1 MGQKS
6 DQIERH
12 IRETRNELS
21 ENFSELE
28 EKVKS
33 AVDWRTQFEE
43 RPGTMLALAFGGG
56 VLLSAIFSSRR
67 SSTRQPSESRWSS
80 EADRDNSRSYSRGS
94 YGQAS
99 SPTSETWN
107 ALKGAIIG
115 AATTK
120 LSGVIEEF
128 LPGFSQEFK
137 TRGGQT
143 ADEPGSPTGSST
155 YNQAARQKSAAAG
168 AD

>member
-12 IRETRNELS
+12 IRETRQDLS

-28 EKVKS
+28 DKVKS
-33 AVDWRTQFEE
+33 AVDWRAQFEE

-56 VLLSAIFSSRR
+56 VLLSAILSSGHSSSRG
-67 SSTRQPSESRWSS
+67 PAESRWSS
-80 EADRDNSRSYSRGS
+80 EEARDDSRSYSRGS
-94 YGQAS
+94 YANASGQ
-99 SPTSETWN
+99 TSETWN

-137 TRGGQT
+137 ARGGKSN
-143 ADEPGSPTGSST
+143 DESGSSN
-155 YNQAARQKSAAAG
+155 YNEPTRQKSAAAG